1 MLLGLKTLSQKSQ
14 SSHKEYNG
22 LSTERKFAAES
33 KDLELEKNSSKI
45 WIMAERSKIS
55 KGKGSI
61 DWLVCWFVK
70 WVEKMPTANF
80 ASSYS
85 KNHNQFKVP
94 YFQVYSEKCYVKY
107 SVLNIWIMA

>member
-45 WIMAERSKIS
+45 
-55 KGKGSI
+55 
-61 DWLVCWFVK
+61 
-70 WVEKMPTANF
+70 
-80 ASSYS
+80 
-85 KNHNQFKVP
+85 
-94 YFQVYSEKCYVKY
+94 
-107 SVLNIWIMA
+107 